1 MLTNQLWLWLNSLT
15 RFFAHTLFFNL
26 ISYLPISSD
35 SDWLHSHTTFHTHF
49 VFKSYFS
56 PINSD
61 PDRLYSH
68 TFFAHNLFLI
78 LLLTYQIWL
87 WLASLTH
94 FFRTHFIFKSYFP
107 PINSDFDRLH
117 SHTFCTHFVFKS
129 YYSPINSDLDW
140 LHSHTTFL
148 HTLCF

>member
-1 MLTNQLWLWLNSLT
+1 MVNFSHTLL
-15 RFFAHTLFFNL
+15 FAHTLFLNL
-26 ISYLPISSD
+26 ITHQSTLTLIGFT
-35 SDWLHSHTTFHTHF
+35 HTLLFCTHF

-78 LLLTYQIWL
+78 LLLTYQLWL

-94 FFRTHFIFKSYFP
+94 FFRTHFVFKSYFP
-107 PINSDFDRLH
+107 PINSDFDWLH
-117 SHTFCTHFVFKS
+117 SHTF
-129 YYSPINSDLDW
+129 
-140 LHSHTTFL
+140 SHTLCFLILWLANQLWLWSTSLTHFL
-148 HTLCF
+148 HTLYF